1 MSPWAGLIVVAP
13 GIFAVYPYVKDA
25 IRAPRVPP
33 DGWRLEETGTRWHL
47 RWRPPLTEL
56 LGIPSLYRL
65 ISSPKVRA
73 AVQAVFVV
81 GQFACLWLL
90 LTERVD
96 LFGSYAVCIGLCVSL
111 LGNAWCF
118 EDFRLN
124 RERDGSVPGAGGV
137 AVEESQGL
145 IVEGNVF
152 PPSCFSSLK
161 VIDTG
166 ARAGRKSIVFESS
179 GHREIV
185 VVGRPGVS
193 EQTGFAIRDA
203 LLARVAS
210 ASQEYAEESRT
221 KRSSGLA
228 IKSVGVDNPLVA
240 SR

>member
-1 MSPWAGLIVVAP
+1 MSPWIIAAL
-13 GIFAVYPYVKDA
+13 GIFAGYPYVKDA
-25 IRAPRVPP
+25 LRTPRVPP
-33 DGWRLEETGTRWHL
+33 DGWRLEETGTGWHL

-65 ISSPKVRA
+65 VSSPKVRA
-73 AVQAVFVV
+73 AVQAVFVA
-81 GQFACLWLL
+81 GQYACLWLL
-90 LTERVD
+90 ITERVD

-111 LGNAWCF
+111 LGNVWCF

-137 AVEESQGL
+137 AVEQSRGL
-145 IVEGNVF
+145 VVEGNVF
-152 PPSCFSSLK
+152 PLSCFSSLK

-193 EQTGFAIRDA
+193 EKTGFAIRDA
-203 LLARVAS
+203 LLARLATVAS
-210 ASQEYAEESRT
+210 QQAEAERT
-221 KRSSGLA
+221 KQCSGLA
-228 IKSVGVDNPLVA
+228 IKSGGVDNHLVA